1 MTVAMLQKRTNVR
14 AAVRLRALRLA
25 FRALEPVAPARAGSW
40 ALGLWATLPAGRG
53 RARDLRPRPGQ
64 RSEVRSPE
72 GHTIAVESW
81 GEGAPIYLLHGWGGW
96 RGQMGAFVDPLTTAG
111 HRVLAIDVP
120 GHGDAGPGAM
130 GPGKGAATEFVSAL
144 QQVVAEHG
152 HARAVIGHSLG
163 AAMSARAI
171 ADGLPVDRLALVAP
185 APDPIGQ
192 LTDFAR
198 MLAVGPRSMRTM
210 TTWLETFAGRP
221 MSDFALAA
229 SLDRMPPTLLV
240 HDRRDKEVP
249 FSAVERMAKQRPGV
263 ELEVTD
269 GLGHQRIL
277 ADPDVIATVV
287 RYVTG

>member
-1 MTVAMLQKRTNVR
+1 MTAVTLQKRTNVR
-14 AAVRLRALRLA
+14 ASAKLGALRLA

-40 ALGLWATLPAGRG
+40 ALNLWATLPSGRG

-72 GHTIAVESW
+72 GYAIAVESW
-81 GEGAPIYLLHGWGGW
+81 GEGEPVYLLHGWGGW
-96 RGQMGAFVDPLTTAG
+96 RGQMGAFVDPLINAG
-111 HRVLAIDVP
+111 FRVVALDVP
-120 GHGDAGPGAM
+120 GHGDASPGAM

-144 QQVVAEHG
+144 QQVAAEHG

-163 AAMSARAI
+163 AAMAGRAI
-171 ADGLPVDRLALVAP
+171 ADGLAVDRLVLVAP

-198 MLAVGPRSMRTM
+198 MLAVGPGSMRRM

-229 SLDRMPPTLLV
+229 SLGTAPPTLLV

-249 FSAVERMAKQRPGV
+249 FAAVERLAQQRPGV
-263 ELEVTD
+263 ELQVTD

-277 ADPDVIATVV
+277 ADPEVVATVV
-287 RYVTG
+287 RYVAG